1 MNSSIPSGPIARPL
15 LKNYSVESSGVIVLL
30 LYLEGI
36 SSLMIL
42 DLEAKKSVNS
52 NKRLGIVSGYSQLRT
67 VFGIFGLICDFD
79 FQPFHV
85 LYAWWHRGMDEH
97 RNGKIALRKHYCDH
111 RQMLTDSLLTSC
123 IRRLVALYLDSTTV
137 RQKMEMM
144 SRFLMTETHSLITS
158 LVHSGR
164 ALGLGGSRGR
174 IGRLSEDAQGKPRA
188 GDRAAERL
196 VHDDGCWVVT
206 EQKTGLRSPVFSYRK
221 ISQSKE

>member
-1 MNSSIPSGPIARPL
+1 
-15 LKNYSVESSGVIVLL
+15 
-30 LYLEGI
+30 
-36 SSLMIL
+36 MIL
-42 DLEAKKSVNS
+42 DLEAEKSVNS
-52 NKRLGIVSGYSQLRT
+52 NKRLGIVGGYSQLRT

-79 FQPFHV
+79 FQSFYV
-85 LYAWWHRGMDEH
+85 LYAWWHRGMDKH

-123 IRRLVALYLDSTTV
+123 IRRRVALYLDSTTV

-164 ALGLGGSRGR
+164 SRGR
-174 IGRLSEDAQGKPRA
+174 IGRLSDDAQGKPGE
-188 GDRAAERL
+188 GDRTAERL
-196 VHDDGCWVVT
+196 VHDGGVLGSPGAENRFT
-206 EQKTGLRSPVFSYRK
+206 EPSSFLTEK